1 MATFQAQIE
10 ALVGTT
16 GSQGLQWINDGVV
29 DTVNRI
35 TVINPNLLFNFSEEV
50 AYTTGGLDVSAHHA
64 PFSVRRGERPAR
76 QISPNESFDALDSE
90 SLSRATLK
98 YPVYWLLNHKLYI
111 APIPGSGAENGFA
124 NIVQYPTVSALS
136 DQNYTTTSSTFAKQ
150 FYRLPILF
158 ACKRILQEKMV
169 NCVIPAFE
177 APVMGSLDF
186 ATLGTFI
193 ETDEDP
199 ELATSQ
205 TNKIQAQ
212 ISKYSSETNKAL
224 GKYQADVQK
233 VVQDYN
239 LLSQKFN
246 TISKEYEQ
254 GFIPY
259 QRQEPKEEADAEN

>member
-1 MATFQAQIE
+1 
-10 ALVGTT
+10 
-16 GSQGLQWINDGVV
+16 
-29 DTVNRI
+29 
-35 TVINPNLLFNFSEEV
+35 
-50 AYTTGGLDVSAHHA
+50 
-64 PFSVRRGERPAR
+64 
-76 QISPNESFDALDSE
+76 
-90 SLSRATLK
+90 
-98 YPVYWLLNHKLYI
+98 
-111 APIPGSGAENGFA
+111 
-124 NIVQYPTVSALS
+124 
-136 DQNYTTTSSTFAKQ
+136 
-150 FYRLPILF
+150 
-158 ACKRILQEKMV
+158 MV

-246 TISKEYEQ
+246 TISKST
-254 GFIPY
+254 F
-259 QRQEPKEEADAEN
+259 